1 MDNSNLAAPLARL
14 AAETGGLSL
23 INSRNFD
30 RLLTGMNRD
39 FGAYYSLGYTP
50 DRKLDGNSHKLRVRV
65 KSPALSVRHRET
77 YREQTRDEVMT
88 GRTRS
93 AVLLGGGENPLEV
106 AMEFGNRAAD
116 DKDRFLVPIMVKVPL
131 SKLVLVPQEGAHVGR
146 IGIFVCARDDR
157 GRTSPVQSIEVP
169 IRIPDDKLEAALGQV
184 AGYRM
189 VLQMRGV
196 EHAVAIG
203 VRDELGRVES
213 TVTGVWDPTVP
224 AG

>member
-1 MDNSNLAAPLARL
+1 M
-14 AAETGGLSL
+14 
-23 INSRNFD
+23 
-30 RLLTGMNRD
+30 
-39 FGAYYSLGYTP
+39 
-50 DRKLDGNSHKLRVRV
+50 
-65 KSPALSVRHRET
+65 
-77 YREQTRDEVMT
+77 
-88 GRTRS
+88 
-93 AVLLGGGENPLEV
+93 
-106 AMEFGNRAAD
+106 
-116 DKDRFLVPIMVKVPL
+116 
-131 SKLVLVPQEGAHVGR
+131 
-146 IGIFVCARDDR
+146 
-157 GRTSPVQSIEVP
+157 QSIEVP